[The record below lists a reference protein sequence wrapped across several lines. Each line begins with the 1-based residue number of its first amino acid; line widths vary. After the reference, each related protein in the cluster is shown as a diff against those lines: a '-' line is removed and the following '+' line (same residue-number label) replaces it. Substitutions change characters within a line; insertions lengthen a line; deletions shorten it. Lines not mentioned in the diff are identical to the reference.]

1 MVLSEKMNFV
11 FYGGVSAVTYFLT
24 KNVAARSTDALLSYI
39 MNSNA
44 DANIK
49 DHHTVKSIQCML
61 KKYKDMQD
69 THPAYES
76 MLSVQE
82 ALKDLEDSIRNI
94 KLKIH
99 IHNSGYL
106 TRFRTYDARKDNILI
121 QEKIDEVMLRLD
133 LFTKLITME

>member
-1 MVLSEKMNFV
+1 MNFV

-39 MNSNA
+39 MNSDA

-82 ALKDLEDSIRNI
+82 ALKDLEDKRAAAVDYIYGMTKHS
-94 KLKIH
+94 
-99 IHNSGYL
+99 
-106 TRFRTYDARKDNILI
+106 
-121 QEKIDEVMLRLD
+121 D
-133 LFTKLITME
+133 LFKGLTKMLKGTDIKFQLGGNDAVK